1 MTDVTPKRTPTGTS
15 AEPPTGT
22 PNGTPAGETSPGAPT
37 GTPGGTDPGSGAA
50 PDRTPGTRARPLTD
64 KAVPGA
70 TGGRGQERPAPP
82 APAVPSSSA
91 GTRVGPSDDRTTG
104 QDRTA
109 GQDRTFTDDGATGRG
124 GGDAGR
130 DTTDRLL
137 PRDEC
142 DRLADQMRH
151 AVAGFVDEPG
161 AAVQE
166 ADRVLEEAA
175 ARFTDAVTRRR
186 SSLRRAWQSAGEGR
200 EGRSGG
206 SGAGNADTEAL
217 RLALRDYREL
227 TDRLLSR

>member
-1 MTDVTPKRTPTGTS
+1 MTDVTPKRTTTPGTS
-15 AEPPTGT
+15 SETST
-22 PNGTPAGETSPGAPT
+22 GTPAGTTST
-37 GTPGGTDPGSGAA
+37 GTPAGTSGGTVFGSGTAS
-50 PDRTPGTRARPLTD
+50 DRTSGTRARPLTD
-64 KAVPGA
+64 KAATGDPGA
-70 TGGRGQERPAPP
+70 TGGRSQDRPAAP
-82 APAVPSSSA
+82 APTADTPG
-91 GTRVGPSDDRTTG
+91 GTSDDRTTD
-104 QDRTA
+104 DRTT
-109 GQDRTFTDDGATGRG
+109 GDGRTFTDDRATGHSG
-124 GGDAGR
+124 SGTGR

-142 DRLADQMRH
+142 DRLADRMRH

-186 SSLRRAWQSAGEGR
+186 SSLRRAWQSAGDGR